1 MAVRKVTN
9 MKVGTKEG
17 AVSVINL
24 TIDFFGSGGQFTGR
38 RQKSLEL
45 SRDFDGSWRTMN
57 SRSRAHEDSE
67 RSKDSSTGNWI
78 KSR

>member
-1 MAVRKVTN
+1 MRKVTN
-9 MKVGTKEG
+9 MKGGTKEW

-24 TIDFFGSGGQFTGR
+24 TIGFVGSGGQFTGR
-38 RQKSLEL
+38 RWKRLEL

-67 RSKDSSTGNWI
+67 RSKDSSTGNGI